1 MQLNKEESMPE
12 KLNFKA
18 WLAMN
23 RISQTEV
30 AKVLGVTLQAV
41 NSKVNGKSDFTL
53 KQIKKICETYDVSA
67 DIFL

>member
-1 MQLNKEESMPE
+1 MPE

-41 NSKVNGKSDFTL
+41 NSKVNGRSDFTL
-53 KQIKKICETYDVSA
+53 KQIKKICETYDISA

>member
-1 MQLNKEESMPE
+1 MPE

>member
-1 MQLNKEESMPE
+1 MPE

-18 WLAMN
+18 WLALN

-41 NSKVNGKSDFTL
+41 NSKVNGRSDFTL